1 MAFNLSE
8 VDFALLD
15 FFGLELLVLVV
26 GVAGVLVVAAG
37 VVELVVAVVTGV
49 TVELELVVFVDPD
62 GVGVLVGGG
71 VTTGAGV
78 VKLKLVLLLTP
89 SQRLVP
95 ASSISE
101 ELAKLI
107 VELPEPTRTVKSIV
121 ATSVLPE
128 TVVPAGVT

>member
-1 MAFNLSE
+1 
-8 VDFALLD
+8 
-15 FFGLELLVLVV
+15 
-26 GVAGVLVVAAG
+26 VAAG